1 LERPL
6 NDVLRLGRPDFP
18 FCVCWANEPWTRN
31 WDGKPAEVLMPQE
44 HSRDADERF
53 IVDLLPVLRDDRYIR
68 IHGRPLLLVYR
79 TELLPDLARTATVW
93 REVAF
98 KNGID
103 LYLCRVES
111 FAREELTSIHF
122 DAACEFPPNISGIMP
137 GTGTEGF
144 EGNLYDYREL
154 VDLMLRRPGAAYRR
168 FHGATPAWDNTARMG
183 KRASVFVNSSP
194 DLFRRWLTVIAG
206 RTVETLPGEEQ
217 IVFIN
222 AWNEW
227 AEGCHLEP
235 DSRHGHAY
243 LEACRA
249 ALDATRE

>member
-1 LERPL
+1 VPEARQRQAELTRAYGIHGFCYYRYWFNVKRMQETPLEE
-6 NDVLRLGRPDFP
+6 VLRLGQSDFP
-18 FCVCWANEPWTRN
+18 F
-31 WDGKPAEVLMPQE
+31 
-44 HSRDADERF
+44 
-53 IVDLLPVLRDDRYIR
+53 
-68 IHGRPLLLVYR
+68 
-79 TELLPDLARTATVW
+79 
-93 REVAF
+93 
-98 KNGID
+98 
-103 LYLCRVES
+103 
-111 FAREELTSIHF
+111 
-122 DAACEFPPNISGIMP
+122 
-137 GTGTEGF
+137 
-144 EGNLYDYREL
+144 
-154 VDLMLRRPGAAYRR
+154 LMLRRPGAAYRR